1 MRRRVRQPIDICNG
15 PILPGVVR
23 YTLPIIASGI
33 LQLLFN
39 AADLVVVGRYCGGN
53 AIAAVGATGSLV
65 NLIVTFFFGLS
76 VGAGVSVAQ
85 AVGAGDQEDAHH
97 VVHTA
102 IPTAVVSGVFLTV
115 LGFVTAPHLLT
126 LMQTPAAILPN
137 AALYMRIYFL
147 GMVPNIML
155 NFGSAILRAV
165 GDTKRP
171 LYYLSLAGVLNV
183 MLNLLFVIVFHMGVA
198 GVAVATILAQALSCA
213 LILRNMTTRPDECR
227 LVLSEIRFYKRQ
239 LFKILRIGVPSGV
252 QGILFSSTNVILQSS
267 INLFGET
274 AVSGS
279 AAAAN
284 IGDITYIAMNA
295 FSQTTLNY
303 MGQNLGAKRI
313 DRIGKIIGTC
323 SLLVALVGLAIGLG
337 VTLFGRQLLSIYIVD
352 SEEAIQYG
360 MLRLWY
366 VVAPYFLCGV
376 MEVTTGALRGL
387 GHSFAPMITS
397 ILGVCVFRMIW
408 IATVFQIPRYHSQI
422 TTVFVT
428 WPISWIMTL
437 TAQFILFAVVYAR
450 LKRSVA
456 QE

>member
-1 MRRRVRQPIDICNG
+1 
-15 PILPGVVR
+15 
-23 YTLPIIASGI
+23 
-33 LQLLFN
+33 
-39 AADLVVVGRYCGGN
+39 
-53 AIAAVGATGSLV
+53 
-65 NLIVTFFFGLS
+65 
-76 VGAGVSVAQ
+76 
-85 AVGAGDQEDAHH
+85 
-97 VVHTA
+97 
-102 IPTAVVSGVFLTV
+102 
-115 LGFVTAPHLLT
+115 
-126 LMQTPAAILPN
+126 
-137 AALYMRIYFL
+137 
-147 GMVPNIML
+147 MVPNIML

-337 VTLFGRQLLSIYIVD
+337 VSVFGRPLLSIYIVD

-437 TAQFILFAVVYAR
+437 TAQCILFAVVYAR